1 MYRELYYIIVNT
13 DIDTLEIGEETT
25 FKTGL
30 TIKRTMEDE
39 VMITIDGNESKIYD
53 EEFEMMA
60 NAMGY
65 ITRKKNDVDAW

>member
-1 MYRELYYIIVNT
+1 MIVNT

-65 ITRKKNDVDAW
+65 ITRKKNDVDTW

>member
-1 MYRELYYIIVNT
+1 MIVNT
-13 DIDTLEIGEETT
+13 DIDTLEIGEEKT

-39 VMITIDGNESKIYD
+39 FMITIDGNESKIYD
-53 EEFEMMA
+53 EEFKMMA

-65 ITRKKNDVDAW
+65 ITREKNDVDSW

>member
-1 MYRELYYIIVNT
+1 MIVNT